1 MERSNDELFAICKM
15 LPTDFEPYGRRSR
28 QMGGPDCSGG
38 CTWYHTL
45 IGAAR
50 RDWGVCA
57 NPSSPRSGLLT
68 FEHQGCEQFEDEL
81 CEGDA
86 VTEASDET
94 DTEDLELSTGHPR
107 RTLGGNYLNL
117 TIDGELPND
126 MAPLLME
133 YFDINPIRDKVL
145 ADAAKQQ
152 DRPND
157 IAKDPFVT
165 ASSRF
170 TSFIAAYDLCII
182 DVSAVLALPLPRLA
196 KLIEHAWIDLQ
207 LQRKRGYHVTIKED
221 DSHTISF
228 PDGLTLV
235 HPQTRVKYYAESL
248 GSILLV
254 KGLEHLE
261 EEIERRNLRAYS
273 LPYNLSG
280 DDWRAFIA
288 DRAIVA
294 DDPEEYLWDLPEL
307 SYRLIDISRISD
319 LPAPELADR
328 IYFAWVDLGL
338 RSQAACHVV
347 LKKQGKSTLT
357 YPRGVDRIDE

>member
-28 QMGGPDCSGG
+28 QMGGRDCSGG

-133 YFDINPIRDKVL
+133 YFDINPIRGKVL

-228 PDGLTLV
+228 PDSLTLV
-235 HPQTRVKYYAESL
+235 HPQTRVKYHAESL

-347 LKKQGKSTLT
+347 LKKQGTATLI